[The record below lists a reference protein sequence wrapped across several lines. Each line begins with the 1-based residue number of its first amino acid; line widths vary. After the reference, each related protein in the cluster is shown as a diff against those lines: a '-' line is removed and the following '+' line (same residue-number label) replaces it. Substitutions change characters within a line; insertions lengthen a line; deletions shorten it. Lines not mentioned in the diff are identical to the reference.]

1 MNLWEQYKDALHESI
16 SLLDNEVWGQWE
28 SKGMSLQAKT
38 YSNPNLIKSREVEIW
53 SDKCCIYNNILYPK
67 TGSNLPC
74 FGMDLMG
81 FSEKKVIIVFDFQHP
96 VENYLYSV
104 EGLPKAEKDYRF
116 FEKGN
121 HFSENIFVR
130 YCKMEE
136 VNAFVSTFKE
146 YLTKYKDMLELE
158 KPTGNDTSFYEDFD
172 AYMTRLDPVSGFLTG
187 KFGKERADSLVND
200 FLFTCLLYTSPSP
213 RDQLTSRMPSSA

>member
-1 MNLWEQYKDALHESI
+1 MDLWEQYKNALHETI
-16 SLLDNEVWGQWE
+16 SLLDDEVWGEWE

-38 YSNPNLIKSREVEIW
+38 YSHPNLIKSREVEIW
-53 SDKCCIYNNILYPK
+53 NDKCCIYNNILYPK

-81 FSEKKVIIVFDFQHP
+81 FNEKKVIIVFDFQHP
-96 VENYLYSV
+96 VEKYLFSV
-104 EGLPKAEKDYRF
+104 DGLPKAEKDYRF

-136 VNAFVSTFKE
+136 VNAYLSIFKE

-187 KFGKERADSLVND
+187 KFGKEKAESLVNE
-200 FLFTCLLYTSPSP
+200 FLFTYG
-213 RDQLTSRMPSSA
+213 

>member
-1 MNLWEQYKDALHESI
+1 MKLWEQYKGALHETI
-16 SLLDNEVWGQWE
+16 SLLDDEVWGEWE

-38 YSNPNLIKSREVEIW
+38 YSHPNLIKSREVEIW
-53 SDKCCIYNNILYPK
+53 NDKCSIYNNILYPK

-81 FSEKKVIIVFDFQHP
+81 FNEKKVIIVFDFQHP
-96 VENYLYSV
+96 VEKYLFSV
-104 EGLPKAEKDYRF
+104 DGLPKAEKDYRF

-136 VNAFVSTFKE
+136 VNAYISIFKE

-187 KFGKERADSLVND
+187 KFGKEKAESLVNE
-200 FLFTCLLYTSPSP
+200 FLFTYG
-213 RDQLTSRMPSSA
+213 

>member
-38 YSNPNLIKSREVEIW
+38 YSHPNLIKSREVEIW
-53 SDKCCIYNNILYPK
+53 NDKCCIYNNILYPK

-81 FSEKKVIIVFDFQHP
+81 FYEKKVIIVFDFQHP

-187 KFGKERADSLVND
+187 KFGKEKADSLVND
-200 FLFTCLLYTSPSP
+200 FLFTYG
-213 RDQLTSRMPSSA
+213 

>member
-81 FSEKKVIIVFDFQHP
+81 FNEKKVIIVFDFQHP

-187 KFGKERADSLVND
+187 KFGKEKAESLVND
-200 FLFTCLLYTSPSP
+200 FLFTYG
-213 RDQLTSRMPSSA
+213 

>member
-1 MNLWEQYKDALHESI
+1 MNLWDQYKDALHETI
-16 SLLDNEVWGQWE
+16 SLLDNEVWGEWE

-38 YSNPNLIKSREVEIW
+38 YSHPNLIKSREVEIW
-53 SDKCCIYNNILYPK
+53 NDKCCIYNNILYPK

-81 FSEKKVIIVFDFQHP
+81 FNEKKVIIVFDFQHP

-104 EGLPKAEKDYRF
+104 DGLPKAEKDYRF

-187 KFGKERADSLVND
+187 KFGKEKADSLVND
-200 FLFTCLLYTSPSP
+200 FLFTYG
-213 RDQLTSRMPSSA
+213 

>member
-1 MNLWEQYKDALHESI
+1 MNLWKEYKDVLHDTIDLHNGVGS
-16 SLLDNEVWGQWE
+16 VWANWE
-28 SKGMSLQAKT
+28 SKKTYLTAKT
-38 YSNPNLIKSREVEIW
+38 YTHPYIIKSREVEIW
-53 SDKCCIYNNILYPK
+53 NEKTCIYNNIIYPK

-81 FSEKKVIIVFDFQHP
+81 FNENRVIIVFDYQHP
-96 VENYLYSV
+96 VENYLFSV

-116 FEKGN
+116 FEMGN

-136 VNAFVSTFKE
+136 VNAYLSTFKE

-158 KPTGNDTSFYEDFD
+158 KPTGTDTSEYKDFD
-172 AYMTRLDPVSGFLTG
+172 AYMTRLDPVSGYLKG
-187 KFGKERADSLVND
+187 KFGEDKAESLVND
-200 FLFTCLLYTSPSP
+200 FLFEYG
-213 RDQLTSRMPSSA
+213 

>member
-1 MNLWEQYKDALHESI
+1 MNLWEKYKHALHEKI
-16 SLLDNEVWGQWE
+16 SLRHNEVWGEWE
-28 SKGMSLQAKT
+28 SKGMSLVAKT

-53 SDKCCIYNNILYPK
+53 NDKCCIYNNILYPK

-81 FSEKKVIIVFDFQHP
+81 FNEKKVIIVFDFQHP
-96 VENYLYSV
+96 VEKYLFSV
-104 EGLPKAEKDYRF
+104 DGLPKAEKDYRF

-136 VNAFVSTFKE
+136 VNAYLSIFKQ

-187 KFGKERADSLVND
+187 KFGKEKADSLVND
-200 FLFTCLLYTSPSP
+200 FLFTYG
-213 RDQLTSRMPSSA
+213 

>member
-1 MNLWEQYKDALHESI
+1 MKLWDQYKDALHETI
-16 SLLDNEVWGQWE
+16 SLLDDEVWGEWE

-53 SDKCCIYNNILYPK
+53 NDKCCIYNNILYPK

-104 EGLPKAEKDYRF
+104 DGLPKAEKDYRF

-200 FLFTCLLYTSPSP
+200 FLFTYG
-213 RDQLTSRMPSSA
+213 

>member
-1 MNLWEQYKDALHESI
+1 MDLWEQYKNALHETI
-16 SLLDNEVWGQWE
+16 SLLDDEVWGEWE

-38 YSNPNLIKSREVEIW
+38 YSHPNLIKSREVEIW
-53 SDKCCIYNNILYPK
+53 NDKCCIYNNILYPK

-81 FSEKKVIIVFDFQHP
+81 FNEKKVIIVFDFQHP
-96 VENYLYSV
+96 VEKYLFSV
-104 EGLPKAEKDYRF
+104 DGLPKAEKDYRF

-136 VNAFVSTFKE
+136 VNAYLSVFKE
-146 YLTKYKDMLELE
+146 YMTKYKDMLELE

-187 KFGKERADSLVND
+187 KFGKEKAESLVNE
-200 FLFTCLLYTSPSP
+200 FLFTYG
-213 RDQLTSRMPSSA
+213 

>member
-81 FSEKKVIIVFDFQHP
+81 FNEKRVIIVFDFQHP

-187 KFGKERADSLVND
+187 KFGKEKAESLVNE
-200 FLFTCLLYTSPSP
+200 FLFTYG
-213 RDQLTSRMPSSA
+213 

>member
-53 SDKCCIYNNILYPK
+53 NDKCCIYNNILYPK

-104 EGLPKAEKDYRF
+104 DGLPKAEKDYRF

-187 KFGKERADSLVND
+187 KFGKEKADSLVNE
-200 FLFTCLLYTSPSP
+200 FLFTYG
-213 RDQLTSRMPSSA
+213 

>member
-53 SDKCCIYNNILYPK
+53 NDKCCIYNNILYPK

-104 EGLPKAEKDYRF
+104 DGLPKAEKDYRF

-187 KFGKERADSLVND
+187 KFGKEKAESLVNE
-200 FLFTCLLYTSPSP
+200 FLFTYG
-213 RDQLTSRMPSSA
+213 

>member
-53 SDKCCIYNNILYPK
+53 NDKCCIYNNILYPK

-81 FSEKKVIIVFDFQHP
+81 FNEKKVIIVFDFQHP

-104 EGLPKAEKDYRF
+104 DGLPKAEKDYRF

-187 KFGKERADSLVND
+187 KFGKEKAESLVNE
-200 FLFTCLLYTSPSP
+200 FLFTYG
-213 RDQLTSRMPSSA
+213 

>member
-187 KFGKERADSLVND
+187 KFGKEKADSLVND
-200 FLFTCLLYTSPSP
+200 FLFTYG
-213 RDQLTSRMPSSA
+213 

>member
-1 MNLWEQYKDALHESI
+1 MKLWDQYKDALHETI
-16 SLLDNEVWGQWE
+16 SLLDDEVWGEWE

-38 YSNPNLIKSREVEIW
+38 YSHPNLIKSREVEIW

-81 FSEKKVIIVFDFQHP
+81 FNEKKVIIVFDFQHP
-96 VENYLYSV
+96 VEKYLFSV

-136 VNAFVSTFKE
+136 VNAYLSIFKE

-187 KFGKERADSLVND
+187 KFGKEKAESLVNE
-200 FLFTCLLYTSPSP
+200 FLFTYG
-213 RDQLTSRMPSSA
+213 

>member
-81 FSEKKVIIVFDFQHP
+81 FNEKKVIIVFDFQHP

-136 VNAFVSTFKE
+136 VNAFISTFKE

-187 KFGKERADSLVND
+187 KFGKEKADSLVND
-200 FLFTCLLYTSPSP
+200 FLFTYG
-213 RDQLTSRMPSSA
+213 

>member
-1 MNLWEQYKDALHESI
+1 MNLWDQYKDALHETI
-16 SLLDNEVWGQWE
+16 SLLDDEVWGEWE

-38 YSNPNLIKSREVEIW
+38 YSHPNLIKSREVEIW
-53 SDKCCIYNNILYPK
+53 NDKCCIYNNILYPK

-81 FSEKKVIIVFDFQHP
+81 FNEKKVIIVFDFQHP

-104 EGLPKAEKDYRF
+104 DGLPKAEKDYRF

-187 KFGKERADSLVND
+187 KFGKEKADSLVND
-200 FLFTCLLYTSPSP
+200 FLFTYG
-213 RDQLTSRMPSSA
+213 